1 MELDIAKNTF
11 LEIDKISTLK
21 GHIDKLKTKNIN
33 NYKVDGSLE
42 VDISYRDLNNNECF
56 KSLEFD
62 YDFEL
67 EGLSIND
74 VSLKSANVYVVE
86 GRGISVD
93 YILTVFYES
102 ITNEEIELISI
113 NDDEVILE
121 EEIDSIKE
129 DNESA
134 KEDILNNHEDEIN
147 KIKEDISK
155 DYENKLADN
164 LNQRENKISIVSSKN
179 KSSEL
184 EFLRFFDETQSSYY
198 KIKTLLCDS
207 EKELNAISKE
217 YRIPISEL
225 LIGYDK
231 ENGKVTFKY
240 SK

>member
-1 MELDIAKNTF
+1 MELEIVKNTF
-11 LEIDKISTLK
+11 LEIEKISSLK
-21 GHIDKLKTKNIN
+21 GHIGKL
-33 NYKVDGSLE
+33 VDNKYDGDDAIGTIE
-42 VDISYRDLNNNECF
+42 IDISYKDINGNECF
-56 KSLEFD
+56 KSMSFNYEI
-62 YDFEL
+62 EL
-67 EGLSIND
+67 DDLNISD
-74 VSLKSANVYVVE
+74 VKLKSSNVYVVE

-93 YILTVFYES
+93 YVLS
-102 ITNEEIELISI
+102 ITYEASLDEEIDIISLEAE
-113 NDDEVILE
+113 DEYVEEAKSIEEVLE
-121 EEIDSIKE
+121 EEKIE
-129 DNESA
+129 
-134 KEDILNNHEDEIN
+134 